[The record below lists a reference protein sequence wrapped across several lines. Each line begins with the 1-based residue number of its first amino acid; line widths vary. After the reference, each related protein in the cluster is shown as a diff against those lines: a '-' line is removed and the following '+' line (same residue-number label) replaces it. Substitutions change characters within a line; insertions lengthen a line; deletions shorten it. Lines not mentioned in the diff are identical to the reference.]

1 MKLYRFLFLCLIVW
15 VIGFSSA
22 GCNSSTQE
30 ETRGPKLIK
39 LEKIDSRYTLTVNG
53 EPFYVKGAGCEF
65 GNIAT
70 LAEHGA
76 NSFRTWSTE
85 NGQQT
90 GQEVLD
96 AALENGLMVTM
107 GLEIA
112 RERHGFDYSD
122 PDAVKKQFEYVKGEV
137 MKYKDHPALLA
148 WGIGNELNLR
158 STNPAVWDAV
168 NDIAG
173 MINEIDPNHLTTT
186 MLAGFNKQLGDDLA
200 QRCPNIDFLS
210 FQFYSD
216 IVNLPKYLKKADYRG
231 PYLVTEWG
239 ATGHWESPTTSWGRP
254 IEQNSKDKAES
265 YKFRFEKVILSDPE
279 NCLGSYVFLWGQ
291 KQERTPTW
299 YGMFLENGDETA
311 SVDVMHYLWNGSW
324 PENRTPVLESLL
336 INDKDA
342 HASITLKPGQ
352 KCSALVSVS
361 DLEGDELVYT
371 WEIIPEVPEGQQ
383 SDGGDKENRQQTV
396 PTSFEPMNTDDIRFN
411 GPASEGQYRLF
422 VYVSDGQG
430 HSATANIPFLVKK

>member
-1 MKLYRFLFLCLIVW
+1 MTR
-15 VIGFSSA
+15 
-22 GCNSSTQE
+22 CNSVDANQKAGS
-30 ETRGPKLIK
+30 KIVK
-39 LEKIDSRYTLTVNG
+39 LEKLDSGYSLTVDG

-65 GNIAT
+65 GDIAA
-70 LAEHGA
+70 LAKHGA
-76 NSFRTWSTE
+76 NSFRTWRTE

-96 AALENGLMVTM
+96 EALENGLMVTM

-112 RERHGFDYSD
+112 RERHGFDYDD
-122 PDAVKKQFEYVKGEV
+122 PDAVKKQFEYVRSEV
-137 MKYKDHPALLA
+137 MKYKDHPALLT

-173 MINEIDPNHLTTT
+173 MIKEIDPNHPTTT
-186 MLAGFNKQLGDDLA
+186 MLAGFNKQLGDELT

-216 IVNLPKYLKKADYRG
+216 IVNLPKYLKKADYQG

-254 IEQNSKDKAES
+254 IEQNSKEKAES
-265 YKFRFEKVILSDPE
+265 YKFRYENVILSDPE
-279 NCLGSYVFLWGQ
+279 NCMGSYVFLWGQ

-311 SVDVMHYLWNGSW
+311 SVDVMHYLWNGKW

-336 INDKDA
+336 MNDKDA
-342 HASITLKPGQ
+342 HANVTIKPGQ
-352 KCSALVSVS
+352 ECSALVSVI
-361 DLEGDELVYT
+361 DLEGDELAFK

-396 PTSFEPMNTDDIRFN
+396 PTSFTPSNNADVEFM
-411 GPASEGQYRLF
+411 GPSKEGQYRLF
-422 VYVSDGQG
+422 VYVSDGHR
-430 HSATANIPFLVKK
+430 HSATANIPFMVKK